1 MKGTWPGSSPRSARR
16 LQVPHIETLITH
28 CLNSDFQVGTD
39 YTTLRDYQKLCLQK
53 YIQRDYVEQLLKYS
67 DKQELY
73 NQLKSWVK
81 PNFPI
86 RGNALAEHGLKG
98 IRLGLVMDELKLLWA
113 DSDFQLSHDD
123 LVKKIPDVLEK
134 IPSSPSKVK
143 SMK

>member
-1 MKGTWPGSSPRSARR
+1 
-16 LQVPHIETLITH
+16 
-28 CLNSDFQVGTD
+28 
-39 YTTLRDYQKLCLQK
+39 
-53 YIQRDYVEQLLKYS
+53 VEQLLKYS